1 MDGQWCCFSVQI
13 SIESYS
19 LFTVQDISTYLAST
33 EDWKRALID
42 RPICTIRN
50 WWSHNAQ
57 LGCFLDCAVTSL
69 LALRSFLRAICPGPL
84 NTKNINMLI
93 ILNYPHTYIICLLM
107 PYKTNSRAQTKLWRI
122 FYSWSTFF
130 LIYCS
135 ITYLSKSTSF
145 FQQ

>member
-130 LIYCS
+130 WFIVALH
-135 ITYLSKSTSF
+135 T
-145 FQQ
+145 